1 MQDFSQSLPMR
12 LYRALNQVMPPFR
25 AIFAAHGLTEAQWRV
40 LRVLWERDAIG
51 FGELA
56 ALTLLPAP
64 SLVGIVDRMAARDWV
79 ARERSATDRRQVF
92 VRVTAAGRAL
102 EQDVMPAV
110 EAAYRD
116 LRASV
121 DGETWQALVRG
132 LDALAATSPATLETG
147 TSEPIT

>member
-25 AIFAAHGLTEAQWRV
+25 AIFTAHGLTEAQWRV

-64 SLVGIVDRMAARDWV
+64 SLVGIVDRMAARGWV
-79 ARERSATDRRQVF
+79 TRERSAADRRQVI
-92 VRVTAAGRAL
+92 VGVTADGRAL
-102 EQDVMPAV
+102 EREVMPAV
-110 EAAYRD
+110 EAAYRE
-116 LRASV
+116 LRASI
-121 DGETWQALVRG
+121 DDETWRALSRG
-132 LDALAATSPATLETG
+132 LDALVVTAPATLESATN
-147 TSEPIT
+147 EPIT